1 MSLLEKVWQLK
12 NFNKKLGFKKR
23 LSCHVMLLSCHVMLN
38 FYFVFSFSL

>member
-23 LSCHVMLLSCHVMLN
+23 LLSCHVMLN